1 MGLIIQVTAIGILI
15 VAIIALF
22 VHHYFTHD
30 GQLYSSDDFVKTV
43 TTIFSSH
50 EGIIILLILI
60 MVGVLIG

>member
-1 MGLIIQVTAIGILI
+1 MGLIIQVTAVGILV

-22 VHHYFTHD
+22 IHHYITHD
-30 GQLYSSDDFVKTV
+30 GQLYSAEDF
-43 TTIFSSH
+43 TIAIKGLFSSH